1 MSKQWISA
9 DQLVNF
15 GWKNINNAMID
26 DLNNA
31 LVKYE
36 INTPDRIAHF
46 MSQCGHESGLGLYTK
61 ELASGASY
69 EGRSDLGN
77 VLLGDGPRFKGAG
90 YIQLTGRA
98 NYQRFSN
105 HIDDAAVMQGVD
117 YVATKYPWSSAGFW
131 WANAGMNQLAD
142 GGATVQQITRRV
154 NGGYN
159 GLENRM
165 ALYQRWIYQN
175 KEAEEVKLD
184 AGVAN
189 TIIDTWISPA
199 WNKADE
205 AGDEQTK
212 TYVKWLANQLRL
224 ASSQPEQ

>member
-1 MSKQWISA
+1 MSKQRVTA
-9 DQLVNF
+9 EQLMNF
-15 GWKNINNAMID
+15 GWRKVDDAVID

-46 MSQCGHESGLGLYTK
+46 ISQCGHESGLGMFTK
-61 ELASGASY
+61 ELASGKAY
-69 EGRSDLGN
+69 EGRVDLGN
-77 VLLGDGPRFKGAG
+77 VNPGDGPRYKGSG
-90 YIQLTGRA
+90 YIQLTGRS
-98 NYQRFSN
+98 NYQRFAN
-105 HIDDAAVMQGVD
+105 HIGDAAVMQGVD

-131 WANAGMNQLAD
+131 WTAAGMNQLVD
-142 GGATVQQITRRV
+142 SGATVQQVTRRV

-165 ALYQRWIYQN
+165 ALYQRWISQN

-199 WNKADE
+199 WKKADE
-205 AGDEQTK
+205 AGNEGEK
-212 TYVKWLANQLRL
+212 IYMNWLANQLRL